1 MSRPKAED
9 AAVFYHNY
17 IAYNRGESLQELMQ
31 NHATEIKDFY
41 NNLPQAKADY
51 AYAEGKWTLKDLVQH
66 VTDAER
72 VFCYR
77 ALRISRK
84 DTTALPGFDEN
95 SYAVNANAGSR
106 DFDSLKQEFTAVRF
120 ATDLLLK
127 TLTEDQLQQSGTA
140 SNHYITV
147 NALAFI
153 IYGHLLHHK
162 KIIEERYL

>member
-9 AAVFYHNY
+9 VAKFYHKY
-17 IAYNRGESLQELMQ
+17 IAYNRGESPQELMQ
-31 NHATEIKDFY
+31 NHTAEIKEFY
-41 NNLPQAKADY
+41 NNLPEAKADY
-51 AYAEGKWTLKDLVQH
+51 AYAEGKWTLKDLLQH

-84 DTTALPGFDEN
+84 DATALPGFDEN
-95 SYAVNANAGSR
+95 IYAENANAGSR

-120 ATDLLLK
+120 ATDLFLES
-127 TLTEDQLQQSGTA
+127 LTQNQLQQSGTV